1 MVRLTS
7 TVKTS
12 GCAAKL
18 PPAQLEKILSSLPLM
33 EDERLIVGI
42 ETGDDALAWDL
53 GDGRVMIESV
63 DFFPPVADDPY
74 DYGQIAAANALSD
87 IYAMGGEPAV
97 AMNVMC
103 FPSCM
108 DLQIMRSILLGAQN
122 KVREAGAVIAGGH
135 TIADSTIKYGLS
147 VTGFTTKDRLWT
159 NKGARPGDVLV
170 ITKRLGVGIINTATK
185 AGMASVE
192 ATAKALGSMKTL
204 NRMACQAAS
213 GLAVSAATDITGFS
227 LLGHLNEMCQGA
239 GLSFSLDSASIP
251 IFDEALEYARYGLIP
266 EGAYSNR
273 EHLEGKVHLSST
285 LPRELED
292 VLYDPQTSGP
302 LALAMTEGEAERF
315 IEVFG
320 DDARI
325 IGHFQER
332 GEWVIEVR

>member
-108 DLQIMRSILLGAQN
+108 DLQIMRSILLGAQD

-204 NRMACQAAS
+204 NRRACLAAS

-227 LLGHLNEMCQGA
+227 LLGHVNEMCHGA
-239 GLSFSLDSASIP
+239 GLSFILDSTSIP
-251 IFDEALEYARYGLIP
+251 VFDEALEYARYGLIP

-273 EHLEGKVHLSST
+273 EHLEGKVHVSST

-315 IEVFG
+315 LENFG
-320 DDARI
+320 DDGRI

>member
-108 DLQIMRSILLGAQN
+108 DLQIMRSILLGAQD

-204 NRMACQAAS
+204 NRRACLAAS

-239 GLSFSLDSASIP
+239 GLSFILDSTSIP
-251 IFDEALEYARYGLIP
+251 VFDEALEYARYGLIP

-273 EHLEGKVHLSST
+273 EHLEGKVHVSST

-315 IEVFG
+315 LENFG
-320 DDARI
+320 DDGRI

-332 GEWVIEVR
+332 GERVIEVR

>member
-108 DLQIMRSILLGAQN
+108 DLNIMRSILLGAQD

-204 NRMACQAAS
+204 NRRACLAAS

-239 GLSFSLDSASIP
+239 GLSFILDSTSIP
-251 IFDEALEYARYGLIP
+251 VFDEALEYARYGLIP

-273 EHLEGKVHLSST
+273 EHLEGKVHVSSS

-315 IEVFG
+315 LENFG
-320 DDARI
+320 DDGRI

>member
-108 DLQIMRSILLGAQN
+108 DLNIMRSILLGAQD

-204 NRMACQAAS
+204 NRRACLAAS

-239 GLSFSLDSASIP
+239 GLSFILDSTSIP
-251 IFDEALEYARYGLIP
+251 VFDEALEYARYGLIP

-273 EHLEGKVHLSST
+273 EHLEGKVHVSST

-315 IEVFG
+315 LETFG

>member
-108 DLQIMRSILLGAQN
+108 DLNIMRSILLGAQD

-135 TIADSTIKYGLS
+135 TITDSTIKYGLS

-204 NRMACQAAS
+204 NRRACLAAS

-239 GLSFSLDSASIP
+239 GLSFILDSTSIP
-251 IFDEALEYARYGLIP
+251 VFDEALEYARYGLIP

-273 EHLEGKVHLSST
+273 EHLEGKVHVSSS

-315 IEVFG
+315 LENFG
-320 DDARI
+320 DDGRI

-332 GEWVIEVR
+332 SEWVIEVR

>member
-108 DLQIMRSILLGAQN
+108 DLNIMRSILLGAQD

-170 ITKRLGVGIINTATK
+170 ITKNLGVGIINTATK

-192 ATAKALGSMKTL
+192 AAAKALESMKTL
-204 NRMACQAAS
+204 NRRACQAAS

-227 LLGHLNEMCQGA
+227 LLGHVNEMCQGA
-239 GLSFSLDSASIP
+239 GLSFILDSTSIP
-251 IFDEALEYARYGLIP
+251 VFDEALEYARYGLIP

-273 EHLEGKVHLSST
+273 EHLEGKVHVSST

-315 IEVFG
+315 LETFG
-320 DDARI
+320 DDGRI

>member
-108 DLQIMRSILLGAQN
+108 DLQIMRSILLGAQD

-204 NRMACQAAS
+204 NRRACLAAS

-227 LLGHLNEMCQGA
+227 RLGHVNEMCHGA
-239 GLSFSLDSASIP
+239 GLSFILDSTSIP
-251 IFDEALEYARYGLIP
+251 VFDEALEYARYGLIP

-273 EHLEGKVHLSST
+273 EHLEGKVHVSST

-315 IEVFG
+315 LENFG
-320 DDARI
+320 DDGRI